1 VNIDINNEETDQL
14 ENLYQDYWTFHT
26 TMIDKDHSPLAIAA
40 ILMTQALSIY
50 KTVLEEDEYNSI
62 VDSISDKRDKVTKL
76 TPDMGV
82 LH

>member
-1 VNIDINNEETDQL
+1 VNIDINNESTDQL
-14 ENLYQDYWTFHT
+14 ENLYQDYWAFHA
-26 TMIDKDHSPLAIAA
+26 TMIDKDHSPIAIAA
-40 ILMTQALSIY
+40 ILVAQALSIY

-82 LH
+82 VH

>member
-14 ENLYQDYWTFHT
+14 ENLYQDYWAFHAS
-26 TMIDKDHSPLAIAA
+26 MIDKDHSPIAIAA
-40 ILMTQALSIY
+40 ILVAQALSIY

-62 VDSISDKRDKVTKL
+62 VDSISDKRNKVTKL

-82 LH
+82 VH

>member
-1 VNIDINNEETDQL
+1 MNIDINDEETDQL
-14 ENLYQDYWTFHT
+14 ENLYQDYWTFHA

-40 ILMTQALSIY
+40 ILITQALSIY

-62 VDSISDKRDKVTKL
+62 VDSISDKRDRVTKL
-76 TPDMGV
+76 TSDMGV